1 MLCIFIGSE
10 CLSRSFLPS
19 DNESPMKKRIF
30 LSLLGVIAVVAILGG
45 IKALQIGRMI
55 KAGNSFVP
63 PPETVTTA
71 EVQAQSWETLLTSVG
86 SLEAVQGVTVSA
98 ELPGKV
104 VKLGFESGVMAA
116 RGDILLEQDTTSE
129 RARLPGAEASVA
141 LAKSNLKRAGE
152 LLREKF
158 ISQAEYDR
166 AEAEYRV
173 AVAAA
178 GEIRTIIA
186 KKTIRA
192 PFSGRLGIRLVNLGE
207 ILQEGDDIVSL
218 QALDPI
224 YVNFLL
230 PQQQLVRI
238 GRGFPVRVTT
248 DALPGES
255 IEGRITAINP
265 EVDAATRNI
274 RVQAT
279 ADNPS
284 ERLRPG
290 MFANVAVVLPEHSEV
305 LTIPA
310 TAVLYAPYSDSVFV
324 VEEEKDEKTGRPAL
338 VLRQQLVRLGEKQ
351 GDFVAV
357 VSGLKEGERVVST
370 GVFKL
375 RNGQAVVV
383 DNTLEPEF
391 KLQPQP
397 VNE

>member
-1 MLCIFIGSE
+1 
-10 CLSRSFLPS
+10 
-19 DNESPMKKRIF
+19 MKKRIF
-30 LSLLGVIAVVAILGG
+30 LSLLGVVAVVAILGG

-55 KAGNSFVP
+55 EAGESFVP

-71 EVQAQSWETLLTSVG
+71 EVRTESWESLLTAVG

-104 VKLGFESGVMAA
+104 VKLGFESGAMAA
-116 RGDILLEQDTTSE
+116 RGDILLEQDTSSE
-129 RARLPGAEASVA
+129 RARLPGAEAAVA
-141 LAKSNLKRAGE
+141 LAKNNFRRAGE

-166 AEAEYRV
+166 AESEYRV
-173 AVAAA
+173 AVATADEVRA
-178 GEIRTIIA
+178 TIA

-218 QALDPI
+218 QSLHPI
-224 YVNFLL
+224 FANFLL
-230 PQQQLVRI
+230 PQQQLGRI
-238 GRGFPVRVTT
+238 GIGLPVRVTT
-248 DALPGES
+248 DALAGET

-265 EVDAATRNI
+265 EVDAATRNVRI
-274 RVQAT
+274 QAT
-279 ADNPS
+279 AGNPG

-290 MFANVAVVLPEHSEV
+290 MFANVAVVLPERNEV

-324 VEEEKDEKTGRPAL
+324 VEEKKDEETGETSL
-338 VLRQQLVRLGEKQ
+338 VLRQQLVRLGEKK

-357 VSGLKEGERVVST
+357 ASGLREEERVVST

-397 VNE
+397 ENE

>member
-1 MLCIFIGSE
+1 
-10 CLSRSFLPS
+10 
-19 DNESPMKKRIF
+19 MKKRIF
-30 LSLLGVIAVVAILGG
+30 LSLLGVVAVVAILGG

-55 KAGNSFVP
+55 EAGESFVP

-71 EVQAQSWETLLTSVG
+71 EVRTESWESLLTAVG

-104 VKLGFESGVMAA
+104 VKLGFESGAMAA
-116 RGDILLEQDTTSE
+116 RGDILLEQDTSSE
-129 RARLPGAEASVA
+129 RARLPGAEAAVA
-141 LAKSNLKRAGE
+141 LAKNNFRRAGE

-166 AEAEYRV
+166 AESEYRV

-178 GEIRTIIA
+178 DEVRATIA

-218 QALDPI
+218 QSLHPI
-224 YVNFLL
+224 FANFLL
-230 PQQQLVRI
+230 PQQQLGRI
-238 GRGFPVRVTT
+238 GIGLPVRVTT
-248 DALPGES
+248 DALAGET

-265 EVDAATRNI
+265 EVDAATRNVRI
-274 RVQAT
+274 QAT
-279 ADNPS
+279 AGNPG

-290 MFANVAVVLPEHSEV
+290 MFANVAVVLPERNEV

-324 VEEEKDEKTGRPAL
+324 VEEKKDEETGETSL
-338 VLRQQLVRLGEKQ
+338 VLRQQLVRLGEKK

-357 VSGLKEGERVVST
+357 ASGLREEERVVST

-397 VNE
+397 ENE

>member
-1 MLCIFIGSE
+1 MPEPL
-10 CLSRSFLPS
+10 SFLPP
-19 DNESPMKKRIF
+19 EIEGLMKKRIF

-55 KAGNSFVP
+55 EAGESFVP

-71 EVQAQSWETLLTSVG
+71 EVRTESWESLLTAVG

-104 VKLGFESGVMAA
+104 VKLGFESGEMAA
-116 RGDILLEQDTTSE
+116 RGDILLEQDTSSE
-129 RARLPGAEASVA
+129 RARLPGAEAAVA
-141 LAKSNLKRAGE
+141 LAKNNFRRAGE

-166 AEAEYRV
+166 AESEYRV

-178 GEIRTIIA
+178 DEVRATIA

-218 QALDPI
+218 QSLHPI
-224 YVNFLL
+224 FANFLL
-230 PQQQLVRI
+230 PQQQLGRI
-238 GRGFPVRVTT
+238 GIGLPVRVTT
-248 DALPGES
+248 DALAGET

-265 EVDAATRNI
+265 EVDAATRNVRI
-274 RVQAT
+274 QAT
-279 ADNPS
+279 AGNPG

-290 MFANVAVVLPEHSEV
+290 MFANVAVVLPERNEV

-324 VEEEKDEKTGRPAL
+324 VEEKKDEETGETSL
-338 VLRQQLVRLGEKQ
+338 VLRQQLVRLGEKK

-357 VSGLKEGERVVST
+357 ASGLREEERVVST

-397 VNE
+397 ENE